1 MGGQG
6 AEAPWPQW
14 SIAEETGRVP
24 TICKDAIGSDVRD
37 KLKNH
42 GSAVA
47 RHDRIVDR
55 ALTRL
60 KLRQLRLL
68 VAVGEFGSIQHAA
81 RELQISQPA
90 ASKLIRD
97 LELDFEVRLFRRTN
111 RGVIPTACG
120 EALIRHGKLII
131 GQVSNAAQELGDLTE
146 GSSGRVVIGTLLA
159 AAPILLPRAI
169 ETVFTERPGLAMKLV
184 EGTNDVLMPA
194 LYSGEIDMI
203 VGRLPAYRAR
213 ARLVQ
218 EKLFDERI
226 LAVAGKQHPLAGR
239 ETVSFRQIRP
249 YGWILPPPETTLRR
263 QIDQYFV
270 SQNQYAPPT
279 VLESVSYLANRS
291 LFRKLDL
298 VGLMPE
304 HVVANEIDNGL
315 LVELAWS
322 VPFGNGPVGVS
333 YRGPDSLSPAGTQ
346 FLKVLRR
353 VAETLQET

>member
-1 MGGQG
+1 MMI
-6 AEAPWPQW
+6 E
-14 SIAEETGRVP
+14 
-24 TICKDAIGSDVRD
+24 AIGEGAFNIDMRD
-37 KLKNH
+37 KLKNQ
-42 GSAVA
+42 GQLLA
-47 RHDRIVDR
+47 RHARIVDR
-55 ALTRL
+55 AITRL
-60 KLRQLRLL
+60 KLKQLRLL

-81 RELQISQPA
+81 REVRISQPA
-90 ASKLIRD
+90 ATKLIQD
-97 LELDFEVRLFRRTN
+97 LELDFEVRLFQRTN

-120 EALIRHGKLII
+120 EALIRHGKLIM
-131 GQVSNAAQELGDLTE
+131 GQVSNAAQELDDLTE

-169 ETVFTERPGLAMKLV
+169 ETVIAERPRVAIKLV

-218 EKLFDERI
+218 EKLFDERV
-226 LAVAGKQHPLAGR
+226 LAIVGSQHPLAGK
-239 ETVSFRQIRP
+239 TSVSFSQIRP

-270 SQNQYAPPT
+270 SRNQYVPPT

-291 LFRKLDL
+291 LFQALDL

-304 HVVANEIDNGL
+304 HVVANDIDNGL

-322 VPFGNGPVGVS
+322 VPFGKGPIGVS
-333 YRGPDSLSPAGTQ
+333 YRGPDSLSPAGSE
-346 FLKVLRR
+346 FLNVLRR
-353 VAETLQET
+353 VAGTLRKT